1 MSSTAYRLIGFVV
14 WRALKWY
21 LRELVPSR
29 RRIVLS
35 LAAVPRRRRRRRRV
49 AAPAGGVGVRA
60 LPSRPSDAPSACG
73 LNFQPA

>member
-35 LAAVPRRRRRRRRV
+35 LTAVLAGAATAGALLRRL
-49 AAPAGGVGVRA
+49 A
-60 LPSRPSDAPSACG
+60 
-73 LNFQPA
+73 Q